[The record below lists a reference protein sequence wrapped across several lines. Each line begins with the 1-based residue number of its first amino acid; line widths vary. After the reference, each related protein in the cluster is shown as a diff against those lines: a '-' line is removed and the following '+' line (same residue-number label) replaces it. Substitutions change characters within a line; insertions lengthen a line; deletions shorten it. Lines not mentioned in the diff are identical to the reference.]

1 MSAKSNVIA
10 IDIGN
15 SRIKLLR
22 DSKLVAFEY
31 NDDFEIQL
39 IEYLQKCN
47 SKNLLIYSSVNSNI
61 EKVFLSIVRE
71 LSFHIISGL
80 DALKFQ
86 NMIKHDHIQG
96 MGTDRLMGIFGA
108 LSSTKPPLITVDCGT
123 AVTINAIDEQF
134 NCIGG
139 AILPGIQTQLWSL
152 KLRTTKLKPDS
163 INSNPSPAG
172 TNTKDAISSGVIYG
186 ITGAIKEIIERISKE
201 YFEKKDIQIY
211 MTGGGA
217 ELLLPYVLENY
228 TSIKLTPDLVCRGL
242 IYLFE
247 LIKYKINL

>member
-22 DSKLVAFEY
+22 DTKLVAFEY
-31 NDDFEIQL
+31 NNAFENL
-39 IEYLQKCN
+39 LFEYFQKCN
-47 SKNLLIYSSVNSNI
+47 SNNILIYSSVNSDI
-61 EKVFLSIVRE
+61 EKVLLNIVSKF
-71 LSFHIISGL
+71 SFPISCAS

-86 NMIKHDHIQG
+86 KLVKHYRIQG

-108 LSSTKPPLITVDCGT
+108 LSSTRPPLITVDCGT
-123 AVTINAIDEQF
+123 AVTINAIDGHF

-152 KLRTTKLKPDS
+152 KQRTAKLKPDS
-163 INSNPSPAG
+163 INSKTSPAG

-201 YFEKKDIQIY
+201 YFESEVIQIY
-211 MTGGGA
+211 ITGGSA
-217 ELLLPYVLENY
+217 EIILPYVLEY
-228 TSIKLTPDLVCRGL
+228 YSAIKHSPELVCKGL
-242 IYLFE
+242 IYLSE
-247 LIKYKINL
+247 LTGNKINL